1 MNVKKW
7 IAVLVLACLA
17 VMAVQV
23 LQHLGQQFNAQS
35 SLAAVMF
42 DYNTLGEQ
50 AFRNKV
56 AGMLKSIGIDPGP
69 SGIRITE
76 DRKANRVTVE
86 LVYRKTLWL
95 LFVPIERTLTVR
107 QEATLVEI

>member
-7 IAVLVLACLA
+7 IGILVLACLV

-23 LQHLGQQFNAQS
+23 LQHLSQQFNVHS
-35 SLAAVMF
+35 SIAAVMF
-42 DYNTLGEQ
+42 DYNTLGER
-50 AFRNKV
+50 AFRKKL
-56 AGMLKSIGIDPGP
+56 AGMCRTLGIDPGP
-69 SGIRITE
+69 SGILIKE

-86 LVYRKTLWL
+86 VHYRKTLWL
-95 LFVPIERTLTVR
+95 LFVPVERTLSVR